1 MNIIAA
7 KGYLTGSRDLS
18 CDCGNKDL
26 QVSVFRGIN
35 DFLTFSCLKCNDARS
50 YSLEELLEQ
59 GQEDDEGASE

>member
-1 MNIIAA
+1 MSRMNIIAS
-7 KGYLTGSRDLS
+7 KGYLTNSRDLA
-18 CDCGNKDL
+18 CECGNKDL

-59 GQEDDEGASE
+59 GQDGE